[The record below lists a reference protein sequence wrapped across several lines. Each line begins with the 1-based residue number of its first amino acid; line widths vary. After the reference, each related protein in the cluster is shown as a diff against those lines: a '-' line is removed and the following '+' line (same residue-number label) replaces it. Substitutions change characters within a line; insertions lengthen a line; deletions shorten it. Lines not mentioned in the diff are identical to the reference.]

1 MNDLYKKEVEINNK
15 ANRENP
21 PESEEIRDGQQ
32 LKHDI
37 LGIRLLLLYQ
47 AYLNGETTLE
57 PEFRM
62 AIWRRA
68 RFDEEF
74 PVKIRIAQMH
84 HPEFGSDSFDFD
96 GENALED
103 LFPEIGKQTKATP
116 AKSRFELIQA
126 YKEEVRDLLK
136 VLY

>member
-15 ANRENP
+15 ANRESI
-21 PESEEIRDGQQ
+21 PEREEIRDEQG
-32 LKHDI
+32 LLRDK

-47 AYLNGETTLE
+47 AYFKGETTLE

-62 AIWRRA
+62 AIWRKA
-68 RFDEEF
+68 RFDDEF

-84 HPEFGSDSFDFD
+84 HPVFGSESFDFD

-103 LFPEIGKQTKATP
+103 LFPEVRQENTKTP
-116 AKSRFELIQA
+116 KDSRLELIND
-126 YKEEVRDLLK
+126 YKEEVRELLK